1 MHTTKI
7 FPGNS
12 PLRGV
17 NTIFAN
23 WLNVSVIARHIRIEI
38 QDSNDDPCLRL
49 EVYGCGNVLP
59 DVPGMPSISN
69 IKSRLAVITWKAA
82 GDYLESQ
89 LERYVIRV
97 SYENYTMKINVTS
110 DLEEK
115 YLTYN
120 LRNLTEYTFYTVSI
134 AAGSAI
140 GISNFTEEVTFLTL
154 YGPYLFL
161 KEQNLK
167 IVEVNE
173 KNITIPC
180 TGRSYPT
187 PRVIWKKD
195 GKEIQS
201 RENIIDASINST
213 EASNNSTEVSNNST
227 EASNNSTE
235 VSNNSTGASNNFI
248 YQISTPSRLDN
259 KSNVSIE
266 VTSTLFVRTNGIK
279 YEDHGN
285 YTCEVLNVNESSI
298 PLSKTV
304 EIQ

>member
-1 MHTTKI
+1 
-7 FPGNS
+7 
-12 PLRGV
+12 
-17 NTIFAN
+17 
-23 WLNVSVIARHIRIEI
+23 
-38 QDSNDDPCLRL
+38 
-49 EVYGCGNVLP
+49 
-59 DVPGMPSISN
+59 
-69 IKSRLAVITWKAA
+69 
-82 GDYLESQ
+82 
-89 LERYVIRV
+89 
-97 SYENYTMKINVTS
+97 
-110 DLEEK
+110 
-115 YLTYN
+115 
-120 LRNLTEYTFYTVSI
+120 
-134 AAGSAI
+134 
-140 GISNFTEEVTFLTL
+140 
-154 YGPYLFL
+154 GPYLFL

-304 EIQ
+304 EIQFPPRITKGPSNMTINEGENVNLTCDAEGPPKPTFSWSNVSARVTIEEIIRNNDKLKLRNVRSAGKYKFIVTCKASNKGGNSTAN